1 MSAEHLPQGEA
12 RIDEHNRKYIGHHY
26 RWEVMPE
33 GWNPNTSRV
42 IVYTIGGDDEE
53 PAREPRMTP

>member
-1 MSAEHLPQGEA
+1 MLIRLATSWLKRHGKKPPQA
-12 RIDEHNRKYIGHHY
+12 Y
-26 RWEVMPE
+26 WTPCVMRPE

-53 PAREPRMTP
+53 PAQSLPANPSR